1 MTPRNVACKAGK
13 RKELHEHFE
22 DDENPVIAKQGRKE
36 EVYRSGV
43 YTNLKTVPKR
53 LVCCGIDW
61 QNMFSK
67 FKPDLGGVFNS

>member
-53 LVCCGIDW
+53 LVCCGID
-61 QNMFSK
+61 
-67 FKPDLGGVFNS
+67 